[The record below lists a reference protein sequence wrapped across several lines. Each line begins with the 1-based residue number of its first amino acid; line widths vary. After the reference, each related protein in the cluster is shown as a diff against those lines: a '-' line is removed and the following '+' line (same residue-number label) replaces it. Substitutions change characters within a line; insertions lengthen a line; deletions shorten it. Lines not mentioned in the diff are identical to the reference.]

1 MFNYPTLA
9 DFSEACP
16 LAIEAVECNCCKS
29 KEQAQALWVCEGFV
43 RSQVPDTPTPAPAT
57 TTKATAPAMS
67 DQDLVGHL
75 KKCCPTPGQK
85 TAAVASVPWAAML
98 AKLLSVLS
106 QLFPA

>member
-1 MFNYPTLA
+1 MFNYPTLQ

-43 RSQVPDTPTPAPAT
+43 RSQVPAAPAPAPAT
-57 TTKATAPAMS
+57 TTKAATPAMS
-67 DQDLVGHL
+67 DQDLVSHL
-75 KKCCPTPGQK
+75 RAACPKAGQK
-85 TAAVASVPWAAML
+85 TAAPGAVPWAAIL